1 MEKISN
7 FKLVIFTLRNYQSVI
22 IQNPQQTSFVLKDE
36 KIMVKTDNAQYIL
49 TLTEFEELF
58 INSIFYYVEQ
68 KENVEIEIHKD
79 DEYYA
84 WKHK

>member
-7 FKLVIFTLRNYQSVI
+7 FELVIYALRNYQSVM
-22 IQNPQQTSFVLKDE
+22 IQTPQQTSFVLKGE
-36 KIMVKTDNAQYIL
+36 KIVVKTDNAQY
-49 TLTEFEELF
+49 TLNLLEFEELF
-58 INSIFYYVEQ
+58 INSIFYYVEH
-68 KENVEIEIHKD
+68 KETVEIEIQKD

>member
-7 FKLVIFTLRNYQSVI
+7 FELVLYTLRNYRSVM
-22 IQNPQQTSFVLKDE
+22 IQTPEQTSFVLKGE
-36 KIMVKTDNAQYIL
+36 KIIVKTDNAQY
-49 TLTEFEELF
+49 TLNLLEFEELF
-58 INSIFYYVEQ
+58 INSIFYYVEH

>member
-7 FKLVIFTLRNYQSVI
+7 FDLVIYTLRNFQGVM
-22 IQNPQQTSFVLKDE
+22 IQNPQQTSFILKDDR
-36 KIMVKTDNAQYIL
+36 IVVKTDNAQY
-49 TLTEFEELF
+49 TLKWKEFEELF
-58 INSIFYYVEQ
+58 TNSIFFYVEH